1 MLKAS
6 GTRIHV
12 TKDEGAVRLDTDG
25 KNIRLTHYIDDREV
39 DGR

>member
-25 KNIRLTHYIDDREV
+25 KKRLTHYIDDREV